1 MPFWSRKAAAPAM
14 AAANGHGGARTLTG
28 LEQHEWR
35 ASTWQA
41 QAAPAPLPAPEPPED
56 LVLTAEM
63 AEPAPVV
70 VAASEPVVEPPAPE
84 PEPVAVAPEP
94 VIEPV
99 ERTDDTGRS
108 LFFCGRGV
116 KLKADAS
123 GCDVFRVEG
132 EFEGQVTARRMFI
145 APTGVFKGTGTVE
158 EAEVEGRIE
167 GALVVTGML
176 MLRAGG
182 RVSGNVRYGE
192 IEIERGG
199 HLFGDVAAKP
209 SPQGVASEKPAP
221 AALRM
226 PPERVSAPRPTVVSP
241 APRPAL
247 PPLSF
252 GVKRPAN

>member
-1 MPFWSRKAAAPAM
+1 VAFWSRKEAVPAM
-14 AAANGHGGARTLTG
+14 AAANGARRMTG
-28 LEQHEWR
+28 VEQHEWR

-41 QAAPAPLPAPEPPED
+41 QAAPAPLPMPEPHED

-63 AEPAPVV
+63 AEPEPVI
-70 VAASEPVVEPPAPE
+70 VAAPEPVVEPEPE
-84 PEPVAVAPEP
+84 PEPVVVAPEP

-108 LFFCGRGV
+108 QFFCGRGV
-116 KLKADAS
+116 RLKADVS

-145 APTGVFKGTGTVE
+145 VPTGVFRGTGTVE

-167 GALVVTGML
+167 GTLVVIGML
-176 MLRAGG
+176 TLRTGG
-182 RVSGNVRYGE
+182 RVAGNVRYGE

-199 HLFGDVAAKP
+199 HLYGDVAAKP
-209 SPQGVASEKPAP
+209 VPQGASEKPAP

-226 PPERVSAPRPTVVSP
+226 PPERVSAPKPTVVSP

-252 GVKRPAN
+252 GVKQAPN